1 MLERLQSFGSVKLC
15 MHFMSIHLSGFQGLG
30 QKVEKSESDV
40 LQFSVNVMLID
51 CRSLLQQQDIIM
63 NI

>member
-1 MLERLQSFGSVKLC
+1 